1 MTAQAPEQHPTSSL
15 QEQASPVQQA
25 FPPERAWQL
34 AFRGQVP
41 EAWPASHLSAPEW
54 FPLQAV

>member
-1 MTAQAPEQHPTSSL
+1 MAPEQEQHPTSSR

-25 FPPERAWQL
+25 FLERAWQL
-34 AFRGQVP
+34 AVRGQAP
-41 EAWPASHLSAPEW
+41 EAWPASQLSAPEW